1 MMARPLAL
9 LPVLLVSLQ
18 ACGGDAGARGGTPG
32 RPEAAVAVRAAR
44 MVDVRTGRMI
54 EDAMVVVVGQR
65 ITAAG
70 AAATTEVPAR
80 ARSIALGDL
89 TLLPGLIDAHVHLAW
104 AAAAGGTGSGEVPG
118 AGDGCRTL
126 AAGFTTVRNLGSTGG
141 SDAALRAAIEG
152 GRVVGPRM
160 VIAGPGL
167 GPKGGVCDQVFAGE
181 GRLDSADQAARRVDA
196 LVRAGA
202 GVIKVCAGGGVIPGQ
217 PDAETLEMSE
227 EVMTAVVAAA
237 SRRGLSV
244 AAHAQGPRAIAAA
257 IRAGVASIEHGGL
270 IDAAAARLARERGV
284 VLVPTLYR
292 MDVVIERARAAGQT
306 GRAAQLQAAR
316 DGVHRRMRAAVAEG
330 VPIALGTDATVA
342 PHGQNARE
350 LAALVEIGLSPA
362 AALAAAT
369 TGAARL
375 LGRDDRV
382 GAIAPGMLADLV
394 AVAGDPLT
402 DASAAAR
409 VQFVM
414 KGGHIVRHDAAGVT
428 PACPPAM

>member
-1 MMARPLAL
+1 MVAPA
-9 LPVLLVSLQ
+9 P
-18 ACGGDAGARGGTPG
+18 T
-32 RPEAAVAVRAAR
+32 EASIAIRAAR
-44 MVDVRTGRMI
+44 MVNVRTGKMVA
-54 EDAMVVVVGQR
+54 DGVVVVHGQR
-65 ITAAG
+65 IAAAG
-70 AAATTEVPAR
+70 PSASTAVPAG
-80 ARSIALGDL
+80 ARSIDLGDL

-104 AAAAGGTGSGEVPG
+104 AAPAGTPASDHLPG
-118 AGDGCRTL
+118 AADACRTL

-141 SDAALRAAIEG
+141 TDRTLQAAIEA
-152 GRVVGPRM
+152 GRVAGPRM
-160 VIAGPGL
+160 LIAGPGL
-167 GPKGGVCDQVFAGE
+167 GPTGGVCDQVFAGE
-181 GRLDSADQAARRVDA
+181 GRIDSADQAGPRIDA

-217 PDAETLEMSE
+217 PDEEALEMSE
-227 EVMTAVVAAA
+227 QVMTAVVVAA
-237 SRRGLSV
+237 RKRGLSV

-292 MDVVIERARAAGQT
+292 MDVVIERARAAGQAE
-306 GRAAQLQAAR
+306 RAAQLQAAR
-316 DGVHRRMRAAVAEG
+316 DRVHQRMRAAVAEG

-362 AALAAAT
+362 AALTAAT

-375 LGRDDRV
+375 LGRNDRV
-382 GAIAPGMLADLV
+382 GAIAPGMLADVV
-394 AVAGDPLT
+394 AVAGDPLA
-402 DASAAAR
+402 DVSAATR

-414 KGGHIVRHDAAGVT
+414 KGGEIVRHDAAGVS

>member
-1 MMARPLAL
+1 MVAPA
-9 LPVLLVSLQ
+9 P
-18 ACGGDAGARGGTPG
+18 T
-32 RPEAAVAVRAAR
+32 EASIAIRAAR
-44 MVDVRTGRMI
+44 MVDVRTGKMVA
-54 EDAMVVVVGQR
+54 DGVVVVHGQR
-65 ITAAG
+65 IAAAG
-70 AAATTEVPAR
+70 PSASTAVPAG
-80 ARSIALGDL
+80 ARSIDLGDL

-104 AAAAGGTGSGEVPG
+104 AAPAGTPASDHLPG
-118 AGDGCRTL
+118 AADACRTL

-141 SDAALRAAIEG
+141 TDRTLQAAIEA
-152 GRVVGPRM
+152 GRVAGPRM
-160 VIAGPGL
+160 LIAGPGL
-167 GPKGGVCDQVFAGE
+167 GPTGGVCDQVFAGE
-181 GRLDSADQAARRVDA
+181 GRIDSADQAGPRIDA

-217 PDAETLEMSE
+217 PDEEALEMSE
-227 EVMTAVVAAA
+227 EVMTAVVVAA
-237 SRRGLSV
+237 RKRGLSV

-292 MDVVIERARAAGQT
+292 MDVVIERARAAGQAE
-306 GRAAQLQAAR
+306 RAAQLQAAR
-316 DGVHRRMRAAVAEG
+316 DRVHQRMRAAVAEG

-362 AALAAAT
+362 AALTAAT

-375 LGRDDRV
+375 LGRNDRV
-382 GAIAPGMLADLV
+382 GAIAPGMLADVV
-394 AVAGDPLT
+394 AVAGDPLA
-402 DASAAAR
+402 DVSAATR

-414 KGGHIVRHDAAGVT
+414 KGGEIVRHDAAGVS

>member
-1 MMARPLAL
+1 MLLAPLQ
-9 LPVLLVSLQ
+9 P
-18 ACGGDAGARGGTPG
+18 ACGGG
-32 RPEAAVAVRAAR
+32 PEPRTAAPAEPSIAVRAPR
-44 MVDVRTGRMI
+44 MVNVRTGRMI
-54 EDAMVVVVGQR
+54 EDAVVVVVGQR
-65 ITAAG
+65 IAAAG
-70 AAATTEVPAR
+70 PVASTPLPAG
-80 ARSIALGDL
+80 ARSIVLRDL

-104 AAAAGGTGSGEVPG
+104 AATARSAPPGDDVPG
-118 AGDGCRTL
+118 AADACRTL

-141 SDAALRAAIEG
+141 TDTTLRAAIES
-152 GRVVGPRM
+152 GRVPGPRM
-160 VIAGPGL
+160 LISGPGL
-167 GPKGGVCDQVFAGE
+167 GPTGGVCDQVFAGE
-181 GRLDSADQAARRVDA
+181 GRLDSANLADAKVDA

-217 PDAETLEMSE
+217 PDEEALEMSE

-237 SRRGLSV
+237 RKRGLSV

-257 IRAGVASIEHGGL
+257 IRAGVTSIEHGGL

-292 MDVVIERARAAGQT
+292 MDVVIERARAAGQAE
-306 GRAAQLQAAR
+306 RAAQLQAAR
-316 DGVHRRMRAAVAEG
+316 DRVHERVRAAVAEG
-330 VPIALGTDATVA
+330 IAIALGTDATVA

-350 LAALVEIGLSPA
+350 LAALVDVGLSPA

-375 LGRDDRV
+375 LGWDDRV

-394 AVAGDPLT
+394 GVAGDPLA
-402 DASAAAR
+402 DVSAATR

-414 KGGHIVRHDAAGVT
+414 KGGEIVRHDAAGVT
-428 PACPPAM
+428 PACPPAL